1 MFDKNNR
8 THKIRLIAIICLLLL
23 FLNLGFGSDQNA
35 KPMKYRYFF
44 TLVGDAKGRILLFFP
59 YRIYYEALAD
69 IELIATKRNNS
80 AYEFTLSTVKEA
92 YVARTL
98 DFGGK
103 KMVLMNADYDYKKN
117 MDFAH
122 NKMNYLKNNLPYYSK
137 YIKSGDVYPYEI
149 TNRDKYAVKFIR
161 DINGI
166 QKDVWADLKLV
177 RQFNN
182 PKFETYFH
190 VDKIM
195 AESIKSFNHPTFPKH
210 QPEELKNYMNKEW
223 QSIQLDYSVM
233 MNEISRLIST
243 FTEKHVKF
251 EQENPF
257 RLKFRVVYS
266 NPWTIH
272 IVGDIYPNMKIWS
285 DWKIKKVVRSI
296 KISALDFH
304 VLEDE
309 FTAEIRNKKGNGG
322 LLRMLLKQIE

>member
-1 MFDKNNR
+1 MKQ
-8 THKIRLIAIICLLLL
+8 KMKPVAIAIICLFFLV
-23 FLNLGFGSDQNA
+23 LNLGFGA
-35 KPMKYRYFF
+35 EPETKPLKYRYSF

-59 YRIYYEALAD
+59 YRIYYEARAD
-69 IELIATKRNNS
+69 IELTAVKRNNTS
-80 AYEFTLSTVKEA
+80 YEFTLSSVKEA

-103 KMVLMNADYDYKKN
+103 KMVLMNADYDYRKN
-117 MDFAH
+117 MTFAQ
-122 NKMNYLKNNLPYYSK
+122 NKMNDLKTNLPYYSQ

-166 QKDVWADLKLV
+166 QKDVYADLKLL
-177 RQFNN
+177 RKFDN
-182 PKFETYFH
+182 PKFVTYFH
-190 VDKIM
+190 IDKIM
-195 AESIKSFNHPTFPKH
+195 AESIKCFNFPTFPKH

-223 QSIQLDYSVM
+223 QSMQLDYSAT

-251 EQENPF
+251 EQEFPF
-257 RLKFRVVYS
+257 RLKFKVAYS

-272 IVGDIYPNMKIWS
+272 IIGEIYPNMTIWS
-285 DWKIKKVVRSI
+285 DWKMKKVIRSV
-296 KISALDFH
+296 KISAIDFH

-309 FTAEIRNKKGNGG
+309 MTAEIRNKKGNGG
-322 LLRMLLKQIE
+322 LLRMLLKQVE